1 MFINFFQIDVT
12 KYLKT
17 EYLQGQPNEL
27 VNELLSLHI
36 QSTIFSRFQ
45 NIKLRQ
51 SSRAFM
57 RLVEIYVTLSKSNID
72 SLYIGVNFSQHLTE
86 NNWFK
91 NSVDIDHVNL
101 FGDPLPYKDKSG
113 SFNFFWVVFG
123 RVITDKYPPTKLGVL
138 DLRHTPSVCHIGTW
152 GIKRGKFLE

>member
-45 NIKLRQ
+45 NMKLRQ

-57 RLVEIYVTLSKSNID
+57 RLVEISVTLSKSNID
-72 SLYIGVNFSQHLTE
+72 SL
-86 NNWFK
+86 
-91 NSVDIDHVNL
+91 
-101 FGDPLPYKDKSG
+101 
-113 SFNFFWVVFG
+113 
-123 RVITDKYPPTKLGVL
+123 
-138 DLRHTPSVCHIGTW
+138 
-152 GIKRGKFLE
+152 

>member
-1 MFINFFQIDVT
+1 MIIRKNYQNTYVEREVFINFFQIDVT

-57 RLVEIYVTLSKSNID
+57 RLVEISVTLSKSNID
-72 SLYIGVNFSQHLTE
+72 SL
-86 NNWFK
+86 
-91 NSVDIDHVNL
+91 
-101 FGDPLPYKDKSG
+101 
-113 SFNFFWVVFG
+113 
-123 RVITDKYPPTKLGVL
+123 
-138 DLRHTPSVCHIGTW
+138 
-152 GIKRGKFLE
+152 

>member
-1 MFINFFQIDVT
+1 MYKEKCLSTFFQIVVT

-57 RLVEIYVTLSKSNID
+57 RLVEISVTLSKSNID
-72 SLYIGVNFSQHLTE
+72 SL
-86 NNWFK
+86 
-91 NSVDIDHVNL
+91 
-101 FGDPLPYKDKSG
+101 
-113 SFNFFWVVFG
+113 
-123 RVITDKYPPTKLGVL
+123 
-138 DLRHTPSVCHIGTW
+138 
-152 GIKRGKFLE
+152 